1 METLAE
7 LQLQFQQLIIQLQL
21 VVVETQHQ
29 DQVEIQVLIQFFQQS
44 LLLEVVA
51 EVLTEELITQAE
63 PNQEIQE
70 DLVVVW
76 DQLILVDQEV

>member
-7 LQLQFQQLIIQLQL
+7 RQLQFQQLIIQLQL

>member
-7 LQLQFQQLIIQLQL
+7 RQLQFQQLIIQLQL

-44 LLLEVVA
+44 LLPEVVA